1 MDFFNNEQ
9 DNSKRNEELLDIIME
24 EQKRR
29 EKKHNIKTG
38 YLLNKRTGKV
48 SNPFERDPKLEE
60 DNSKNDDRDF
70 KHAPVNSGATGEPAF
85 VVKGGTYHSN
95 KKKLSKK
102 SIITIISFAVALV
115 LIAAVV
121 FCCVYFLSEH
131 KINIVCGNRQGIT
144 LVDSKNKEINEI
156 SLRLNEE
163 ISFKIVINE
172 NYSNSNVEVWYNNKK
187 LEPNKDGYYTI
198 KCFGDPADL
207 RIMGVVEND
216 YSITFDNGN
225 GYNYYANAESGVVDL
240 LNGQTKTNF
249 FGNTLSFKVLDKNS
263 NIVKQP
269 YIAVYSNNTLLTPNE
284 FGVFEVKFDNDQNI
298 TLKDHSPY
306 EYFKIEE
313 ETVEDTTTYT
323 ITGLTEMGLKSKVLV
338 LPSEYNDEELE
349 YNFVGLNYY
358 PNVEEIILPYGSL
371 LNPINYNYFND
382 LQKITISENST
393 VNDGYYTEN
402 GLLYLT
408 TEVVSYAEG
417 ERQTQTLTQL
427 VKCPDGYGKTLNEG
441 ERIVSV
447 NPDEICSYAFNKL
460 NYIKTIEIGSNTF
473 SIQPLALK
481 STNSSNT
488 YTINFNNNTHFKVV
502 NNIIYSYDESEIV
515 AAPFYSG
522 ELTIPS
528 GKTIL
533 ENAFAFSGV
542 TSLKF
547 ESTATLSSG
556 ALSLMEELK
565 TIVMPSNVSELTT
578 NMLFGNIS
586 LETIDLRNVS
596 GVITIS
602 NNTIENW
609 LIVKNIVVADEQL
622 ENYLTTYADAPFV
635 NMFISVTEFD
645 NQNS

>member
-9 DNSKRNEELLDIIME
+9 DNSKRNEQLLDIIME
-24 EQKRR
+24 EHKRR
-29 EKKHNIKTG
+29 EKKHNINKG

-48 SNPFERDPKLEE
+48 SNPFERNAELEKE
-60 DNSKNDDRDF
+60 NVNSDDRDF
-70 KHAPVNSGATGEPAF
+70 KHAPVDGNTSKEPLF
-85 VVKGGTYHSN
+85 VVKGGTYHNN
-95 KKKLSKK
+95 KKRLSKK
-102 SIITIISFAVALV
+102 AVTTIVVLVVAL
-115 LIAAVV
+115 LIVATAV
-121 FCCVYFLSEH
+121 FCGVYFLSEH

-198 KCFGDPADL
+198 KCFGEPTDL

-269 YIAVYSNNTLLTPNE
+269 YVAVYSNNTLLTPNE
-284 FGVFEVKFDNDQNI
+284 FGIFEVKFDNDQNI

-323 ITGLTEMGLKSKVLV
+323 ITGLTEMGSNSKVLV
-338 LPSEYNDEELE
+338 LPSEYNNEELE
-349 YNFVGLNYY
+349 YNFVGFNYY
-358 PNVEEIILPYGSL
+358 PNVEELILPYGSL
-371 LNPINYNYFND
+371 MDPINYNYFND

-402 GLLYLT
+402 GLLYLKA
-408 TEVVSYAEG
+408 EVVSYAEG

-481 STNSSNT
+481 ATNSNNT
-488 YTINFNNNTHFKVV
+488 YTIKFNNNNHFKVV

-515 AAPFYSG
+515 TAPFYSG

-528 GKTIL
+528 GKTICD
-533 ENAFAFSGV
+533 NAFSFSGV
-542 TSLKF
+542 TSLTF
-547 ESTATLSSG
+547 EGTTTLSSNSLG
-556 ALSLMEELK
+556 AMEELRK
-565 TIVMPSNVSELTT
+565 IVMPSNVSELTT

-609 LIVKNIVVADEQL
+609 LIVKNIVVKDDQL

-635 NMFISVTEFD
+635 NMFISATEFD
-645 NQNS
+645 AKNA

>member
-9 DNSKRNEELLDIIME
+9 DNSKRNEQLLDIIME
-24 EQKRR
+24 EHKRR
-29 EKKHNIKTG
+29 EKKHNINKG
-38 YLLNKRTGKV
+38 YLLNKKTGKV
-48 SNPFERDPKLEE
+48 SNPFERNAELEKE
-60 DNSKNDDRDF
+60 NVNSDDRDF
-70 KHAPVNSGATGEPAF
+70 KHAPVDGNTSKEPLF
-85 VVKGGTYHSN
+85 VVKGGTYHNN
-95 KKKLSKK
+95 KKRLSKK
-102 SIITIISFAVALV
+102 AVTTIVVLVVAL
-115 LIAAVV
+115 LIVATAV
-121 FCCVYFLSEH
+121 FCGVYFLSEH

-163 ISFKIVINE
+163 ISFKIVINK

-198 KCFGDPADL
+198 KCFGEPTDL

-249 FGNTLSFKVLDKNS
+249 FGNILSFKVLDKNS

-284 FGVFEVKFDNDQNI
+284 FGIFEVKFDNDQKI

-338 LPSEYNDEELE
+338 LPSEYNDEKLE

-371 LNPINYNYFND
+371 MDPINYNYFND

-402 GLLYLT
+402 GLLYLKA
-408 TEVVSYAEG
+408 EVVSYAEG

-533 ENAFAFSGV
+533 ENAFAFSGL

-547 ESTATLSSG
+547 ESTATLTSG

-609 LIVKNIVVADEQL
+609 LIVKNIVVKDDQL

>member
-9 DNSKRNEELLDIIME
+9 DNSKRNEQLLDIIME
-24 EQKRR
+24 EHKRR
-29 EKKHNIKTG
+29 EKKHNINKG

-48 SNPFERDPKLEE
+48 SNPFERNAELEKE
-60 DNSKNDDRDF
+60 NVNSDDRDF
-70 KHAPVNSGATGEPAF
+70 KHAPVDGNTSKEPLF
-85 VVKGGTYHSN
+85 VVKGGTYHNN
-95 KKKLSKK
+95 KKRLSKK
-102 SIITIISFAVALV
+102 AVTTIVVLVVAL
-115 LIAAVV
+115 LIVATAV
-121 FCCVYFLSEH
+121 FCGVYFLSEH

-144 LVDSKNKEINEI
+144 LVDEKNKEINEI
-156 SLRLNEE
+156 SLSLNEE

-172 NYSNSNVEVWYNNKK
+172 NYSNSNVEVWFNNKK

-198 KCFGDPADL
+198 KCFGEPADL

-225 GYNYYANAESGVVDL
+225 GYNYYANAESGVADL

-249 FGNTLSFKVLDKNS
+249 FGNTLSFKVLDKNN

-284 FGVFEVKFDNDQNI
+284 FGIFEVKFDNNQNI
-298 TLKDHSPY
+298 TLKGHSPY

-323 ITGLTEMGLKSKVLV
+323 ITGLTEMGLNSKVLV

-533 ENAFAFSGV
+533 ENAFAFSGL

-609 LIVKNIVVADEQL
+609 LIVKNIVVKDDQL